1 MNILVLTSAYPKFDG
16 DATAPFMASITEHVA
31 KRGHTL
37 HVVLPEH
44 ADWARPPVEGN
55 VHYHPY
61 RYSPSRSW
69 TPWGY
74 AQSLEG
80 GVKLKRRL
88 YALAPSVFVSARRA
102 CRTLSERERFD
113 VVHAHWVVPNGYI
126 AAGVAGAR
134 RIPLVVTLHGSD
146 VSVSERKP
154 WLGRLARSAFERT
167 SVVTAPSRDL
177 IERASRLGATGS
189 VELIPWGAD
198 PDVFRPDPDG
208 AERVRRHHGL
218 ARDDVL
224 VVGIGRFVRWKG
236 FDDLLHAVHRAR
248 EQVGTLKLVLV
259 GDGDTRPELEALV
272 AELGMGNSVAFAGM
286 ALRDDVNAYLAA
298 ADIVAVPSVH
308 ADGFVDGQPTV
319 ALEAMAAGKP
329 LVVTRV
335 GGLPDLVRSGE
346 NGLVVEERDRD
357 GLAAAIVS
365 LARDTEERAAMGTA
379 GRNRVVSELN
389 WDAVADRLIEV
400 YEAAASRSGSAGMS
414 RA

>member
-1 MNILVLTSAYPKFDG
+1 VNILVLTSAYPKFDG

-31 KRGHTL
+31 ERGHTV

-44 ADWARPPVEGN
+44 AEWARPPVEGN
-55 VHYHPY
+55 VHYHPF
-61 RYSPSRSW
+61 RYTPSRSW

-88 YALAPSVFVSARRA
+88 YALAPSVYVSARHA
-102 CRTLSERERFD
+102 LRTLSARERFD

-126 AAGVAGAR
+126 AVGVAER
-134 RIPLVVTLHGSD
+134 RGIPLVVTLHGSD

-154 WLGRLARSAFERT
+154 LLGRLARSTFERT
-167 SVVTAPSRDL
+167 SIVTAPSRDL
-177 IERASRLGATGS
+177 IERASRLGMTGD

-208 AERVRRHHGL
+208 AERMRLRHGL
-218 ARDDVL
+218 GGEDVL
-224 VVGIGRFVRWKG
+224 VLGIGRFVRWKG
-236 FDDLLHAVHRAR
+236 FDDLLHAVRRAR
-248 EQVGTLKLVLV
+248 EQVQTVRLVLV
-259 GDGDTRPELEALV
+259 GDGDTRPELEATV
-272 AELGMGNSVAFAGM
+272 AELGLAEVVAFPGM
-286 ALRDDVNAYLAA
+286 ALRDEVNAYLSA
-298 ADIVAVPSVH
+298 ADVVAVPSVH

-346 NGLVVEERDRD
+346 NGLVVEERDREA
-357 GLAAAIVS
+357 LAAAIVT
-365 LARDTEERAAMGTA
+365 LARDAGQRAAMGGA
-379 GRNRVVSELN
+379 GRERVVRELN
-389 WDAVADRLIEV
+389 WDTVADRLIRV
-400 YEAAASRSGSAGMS
+400 YESAVSDPGA

>member
-1 MNILVLTSAYPKFDG
+1 VNILVLTSAYPKFDG

-31 KRGHTL
+31 RRGHTV

-44 ADWARPPVEGN
+44 AEWARPSVEGN

-88 YALAPSVFVSARRA
+88 YALAPSVSLSARRA
-102 CRTLSERERFD
+102 CRTLAARERFD

-134 RIPLVVTLHGSD
+134 GIPLVVTLHGSD

-167 SVVTAPSRDL
+167 SIVTAPSRDL
-177 IERASRLGATGS
+177 LERASRLGATGS

-198 PDVFRPDPDG
+198 PDVFRPDPEG
-208 AERVRRHHGL
+208 AERIRRRHGL
-218 ARDDVL
+218 SADDVL

-236 FDDLLHAVHRAR
+236 FDDLLHAVRR
-248 EQVGTLKLVLV
+248 GRDQVGTLRLVLV
-259 GDGDTRPELEALV
+259 GDGDTRPELEGLV
-272 AELGMGNSVAFAGM
+272 AELGLADSVAFAGM
-286 ALRDDVNAYLAA
+286 ALRDDVNAYLSA

-335 GGLPDLVRSGE
+335 GGLPDLVRDGE
-346 NGLVVEERDRD
+346 NGRVVEERDPEA
-357 GLAAAIVS
+357 LAAAIVS
-365 LARDTEERAAMGTA
+365 LALDAEQRGAMGSS
-379 GRNRVVSELN
+379 GRHRVVSELN
-389 WDAVADRLIEV
+389 WDAVADRLVGV
-400 YEAAASRSGSAGMS
+400 YESAVG

>member
-1 MNILVLTSAYPKFDG
+1 VNILVLTSAYPKFDG

-31 KRGHTL
+31 RRGHTV
-37 HVVLPEH
+37 HIVLPEH
-44 ADWARPPVEGN
+44 AEWARPSVEGN

-88 YALAPSVFVSARRA
+88 YAVAPSVFLSARRA
-102 CRTLSERERFD
+102 CRTLAARERFD

-134 RIPLVVTLHGSD
+134 GIPLVVTLHGSD

-154 WLGRLARSAFERT
+154 WLGRLARSTFGRT
-167 SVVTAPSRDL
+167 SIVTAPSRDL
-177 IERASRLGATGS
+177 LERASRLGATGS

-198 PDVFRPDPDG
+198 PDDFRPDPEG
-208 AERVRRHHGL
+208 AERIRRRHGL
-218 ARDDVL
+218 SAEDVL

-236 FDDLLHAVHRAR
+236 FDDLLHAVRR
-248 EQVGTLKLVLV
+248 GRDQVGTLRLVLV
-259 GDGDTRPELEALV
+259 GDGDTRPELEGLV
-272 AELGMGNSVAFAGM
+272 AELGLADSVAFAGM
-286 ALRDDVNAYLAA
+286 ALREDVNAYLSA

-335 GGLPDLVRSGE
+335 GGLPDLVRDGE
-346 NGLVVEERDRD
+346 NGRVVEERDPEA
-357 GLAAAIVS
+357 LAAAIVS
-365 LARDTEERAAMGTA
+365 LALDAEQRGAMGSS
-379 GRNRVVSELN
+379 GRHRVVSELN
-389 WDAVADRLIEV
+389 WDAVADRLVDV
-400 YEAAASRSGSAGMS
+400 YESAVG